1 MSRVKTVAGIV
12 GVSLAY
18 ATLRYNV
25 FKDVPWSQWP
35 AWVTNKAAAL
45 AALLLLL
52 AALLRAGRDGGHGRL
67 LAAASVLAMVH
78 IALSLALLGPAAYPG
93 LFANG
98 LPTMAA
104 SLSLLLGVVAAV
116 AAPRVS
122 RPEVPGTPPRLRPAP
137 VGILALVVGL
147 HAGLLGFQG
156 WATPGKWPGGMPPIT
171 LISFAAGLLA
181 VILGWKR
188 HREGTARPPR
198 TGAHDAA
205 N

>member
-1 MSRVKTVAGIV
+1 MSQVKTVAGIV

-67 LAAASVLAMVH
+67 LAAASILAMIH
-78 IALSLALLGPAAYPG
+78 ITLSLALLGPAAYPG

-98 LPTMAA
+98 LPTMPA

-122 RPEVPGTPPRLRPAP
+122 RPEGPGAPPRFRPGP
-137 VGILALVVGL
+137 VAMLALVVGL
-147 HAGLLGFQG
+147 HAGLLGFRG